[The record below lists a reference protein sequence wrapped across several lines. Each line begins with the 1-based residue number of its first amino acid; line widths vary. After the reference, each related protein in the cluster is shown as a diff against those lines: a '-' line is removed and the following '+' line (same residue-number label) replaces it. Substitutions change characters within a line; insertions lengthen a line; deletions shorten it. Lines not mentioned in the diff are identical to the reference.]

1 MQGFETHIYTC
12 KRCGDLYEAA
22 TDEGFCG
29 SCALTMKRSQQ
40 QKARLTRWYKC
51 ERCGEMFG
59 SHSAFNAKYCPACR
73 RPVQIERSR
82 RSAEKRLKAKLE
94 ARPDGIANI
103 VRLAAL
109 EGVSYGEYMAKCG
122 LEKGGAK

>member
-1 MQGFETHIYTC
+1 MKEYETHVYTC

-22 TDEGFCG
+22 EDAGFCE

-40 QKARLTRWYKC
+40 QKARLTRYYKC

-82 RSAEKRLKAKLE
+82 RSTEKRLKAKLE
-94 ARPDGIANI
+94 AKPDGIAGI
-103 VRLAAL
+103 VRLAEL
-109 EGVSYGEYMAKCG
+109 EGMSYGEYMAGRRKP
-122 LEKGGAK
+122 